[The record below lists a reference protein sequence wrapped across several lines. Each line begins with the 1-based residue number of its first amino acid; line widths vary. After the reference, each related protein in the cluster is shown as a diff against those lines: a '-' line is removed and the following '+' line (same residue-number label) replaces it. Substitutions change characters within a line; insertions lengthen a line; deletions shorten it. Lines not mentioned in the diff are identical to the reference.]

1 MIVGKTA
8 SRFREI
14 DSSLCAENMMLAAH
28 ALGIGSCWIGSTE
41 VAYENR
47 ELMAGFRIPEGYSPV
62 GTIVFGYP
70 AKLPEVHDK
79 HPAKVKW
86 VR

>member
-1 MIVGKTA
+1 MRTGN
-8 SRFREI
+8 SWQ
-14 DSSLCAENMMLAAH
+14 
-28 ALGIGSCWIGSTE
+28 GSGS
-41 VAYENR
+41 
-47 ELMAGFRIPEGYSPV
+47 PEGYSPV

-70 AKLPEVHDK
+70 AELPEVHDK